1 MAAPKKKIGNLTLAQ
16 ATKALANAE
25 KAKKQAEQAATA
37 AVEMVAKVRSA
48 ESRDKIMKLLDQ
60 IEAYCPEINDFDK
73 DLQKEVK
80 AKIRKIVKTSF
91 GERFRITRIAK
102 KGNKTTI
109 NYIDAEVIAILKKK
123 GAINESTG
131 LRRKEIQR
139 IVSMNTINKYDGVFN
154 DNAWSNRDKK
164 KIKDSGNNKNMLYWV
179 NAK

>member
-1 MAAPKKKIGNLTLAQ
+1 MGAPKKRVGQLTLAQ
-16 ATKALANAE
+16 ATKALADAE
-25 KAKKQAEQAATA
+25 KAKKQAEEAALA
-37 AVEMVAKVRSA
+37 AEELLAKVRSA
-48 ESRDKIMKLLDQ
+48 ESRDKIMTLLNQ
-60 IEAYCPEINDFDK
+60 VEEYCPEINNFDT

-80 AKIRKIVKTSF
+80 AKIRKIVKASF

-123 GAINESTG
+123 GAINQNTG

-139 IVSMNTINKYDGVFN
+139 IVSMNTINKYDGVFT
-154 DNAWSNRDKK
+154 DNAWSKRDKK
-164 KIKDSGNNKNMLYWV
+164 KIKDNGNNKNMLYWV